1 MPKYKV
7 IVECRNEGGTDIHC
21 WSGIEAPN
29 GAEAEHLAVQR
40 AARYYPEFDEF
51 EPVRT
56 EVQRRSEAKRMAKSY
71 QMLYKCRLCGQ
82 VFVNY
87 GTVSEKVAEQSTLN
101 EVLRASGMSPMWK
114 ENDTLTMYEMHCC
127 ADGSYG
133 VSDFIG
139 SRKVDEDG

>member
-1 MPKYKV
+1 MDIGVEIMKKRNKKLTELLEQRRALCDKMTHGVPGCSTDCKLFALRATARACRDSVLEDPARASEHTSRKGGEAMPKYRV

-56 EVQRRSEAKRMAKSY
+56 EVQR
-71 QMLYKCRLCGQ
+71 
-82 VFVNY
+82 
-87 GTVSEKVAEQSTLN
+87 
-101 EVLRASGMSPMWK
+101 
-114 ENDTLTMYEMHCC
+114 
-127 ADGSYG
+127 
-133 VSDFIG
+133 
-139 SRKVDEDG
+139 